1 MEMKNTFVELEQFE
15 ELTPEVLEEVNGG
28 GIFEDTVEWCNKL
41 FGTGRH
47 FA

>member
-28 GIFEDTVEWCNKL
+28 GNFEDIYHWLHLRPEP
-41 FGTGRH
+41 R
-47 FA
+47 